1 MFKDK
6 KRAVAA
12 PARPARKGGS
22 FSVIGADVT
31 IVGDLITGSNLQVN
45 GRIDGDVR
53 CGSLHQGPG
62 GTIAGN
68 IVADEARLA
77 GLVDGTVSAGLLILE
92 PSARVTGDVSY
103 ETLTIESGATVD
115 GRFAHRALPGDS
127 SKAPTAIPAPV
138 TELFLDQE
146 TAQAAE

>member
-6 KRAVAA
+6 KRAAAA
-12 PARPARKGGS
+12 PVRPARKGGS

-31 IVGDLITGSNLQVN
+31 IVGDLVTGSNLQVN

-53 CGSLHQGPG
+53 CGALHQGPG

-68 IVADEARLA
+68 IIADEARLA

-103 ETLTIESGATVD
+103 ETLNIETGARVD
-115 GRFAHRALPGDS
+115 GRFAHRAAVNDKS
-127 SKAPTAIPAPV
+127 QAPATIAAPV